1 MTSRLTQ
8 PRTIV
13 LHKPKKIFG
22 SFLVNEKSTTPYSD
36 ATKVRRVHF
45 YFLSNRNIIMR
56 LESSDLTSLINYC
69 SNLSQM
75 NEFFQGFLD
84 KSISTRNLKL
94 MIFFSSF
101 AAFRLMLPP
110 PVTNVSI
117 TFRRVMTE
125 KKSRGP

>member
-1 MTSRLTQ
+1 ME
-8 PRTIV
+8 V
-13 LHKPKKIFG
+13 
-22 SFLVNEKSTTPYSD
+22 
-36 ATKVRRVHF
+36 
-45 YFLSNRNIIMR
+45 IMR

-125 KKSRGP
+125 RKSRGP

>member
-1 MTSRLTQ
+1 MTSLLTQ
-8 PRTIV
+8 HRTIV

-22 SFLVNEKSTTPYSD
+22 SFLVNEKSKTPYSD

-45 YFLSNRNIIMR
+45 YFHSNGNIIMR

-94 MIFFSSF
+94 MIFFIF
-101 AAFRLMLPP
+101 AAFSQKFLQL
-110 PVTNVSI
+110 VTNVTI

>member
-1 MTSRLTQ
+1 
-8 PRTIV
+8 
-13 LHKPKKIFG
+13 
-22 SFLVNEKSTTPYSD
+22 
-36 ATKVRRVHF
+36 
-45 YFLSNRNIIMR
+45 MR
-56 LESSDLTSLINYC
+56 LESSDLTTLINYC

-94 MIFFSSF
+94 MIFFSF
-101 AAFRLMLPP
+101 AAFSQKFLQL
-110 PVTNVSI
+110 VTNVTI